1 MSGNKNT
8 KGSAG
13 VLDSLRNSQGKE
25 IEKNAK
31 VVKKEE
37 NRKASG
43 NTKEEKM
50 NRTYSLPKETIKKLQ
65 ELQIYHYD
73 VNTKYSEIVEEAI
86 NNLYENKT

>member
-1 MSGNKNT
+1 
-8 KGSAG
+8 
-13 VLDSLRNSQGKE
+13 
-25 IEKNAK
+25 
-31 VVKKEE
+31 
-37 NRKASG
+37 
-43 NTKEEKM
+43 M